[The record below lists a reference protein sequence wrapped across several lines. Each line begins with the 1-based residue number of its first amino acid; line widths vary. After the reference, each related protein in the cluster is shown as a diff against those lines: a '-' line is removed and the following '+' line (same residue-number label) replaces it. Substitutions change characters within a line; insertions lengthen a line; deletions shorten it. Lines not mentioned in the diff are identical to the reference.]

1 MCTIPPEEWST
12 EWGKKLHTK
21 LMAIFLSNVNRFLRL
36 IHRARFSSKF
46 EVNWLLRMPPHFEN
60 RLGFDRSTAMIY
72 GRKFDVQFFGALCIS
87 ELASFL
93 QNVEKAWINR
103 TPIYVESALHFTS
116 ICFLFI
122 RDILFIQDVLYI
134 CKQQDPL

>member
-72 GRKFDVQFFGALCIS
+72 GRKFDVQFF
-87 ELASFL
+87 LAHSVYL
-93 QNVEKAWINR
+93 
-103 TPIYVESALHFTS
+103 S
-116 ICFLFI
+116 
-122 RDILFIQDVLYI
+122 LYLSYKTWKRHGLI
-134 CKQQDPL
+134 EH